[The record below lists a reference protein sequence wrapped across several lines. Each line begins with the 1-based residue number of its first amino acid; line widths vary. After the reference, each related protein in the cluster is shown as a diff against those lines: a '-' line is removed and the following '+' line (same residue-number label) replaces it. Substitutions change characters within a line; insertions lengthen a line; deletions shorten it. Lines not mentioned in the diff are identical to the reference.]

1 MQQNIPVLPKLA
13 RVFVAVAVEVEVVV
27 EESIEEA
34 AASVVAVA
42 ASSSSAVSAVPAAT
56 TVESLEL
63 TTAIAIATA
72 RPTAEVRAR

>member
-27 EESIEEA
+27 EESVEDA
-34 AASVVAVA
+34 AASVVA
-42 ASSSSAVSAVPAAT
+42 ASSSSAVPAAT